1 MGGQSWSMSA
11 DGVVN
16 YVAQNQAG
24 NDVTDVQDSLDL
36 FDAWANKTELTLAW
50 TTGASDSSSADY
62 MYKGKA
68 FLSSYSETAG
78 VNDVATYSCTFEST
92 GDISKVQI
100 TNGTDTFAIVD

>member
-1 MGGQSWSMSA
+1 MSA

-24 NDVTDVQDSLDL
+24 SDVNDVQDSLDL
-36 FDAWANKTELTLAW
+36 FDAWANKEELTLAW
-50 TTGASDSSSADY
+50 TTGASSASDGSDY

-78 VNDVATYSCTFEST
+78 VNDVATYSCTFESS
-92 GDISKVQI
+92 GDIAKVQI
-100 TNGTDTFAIVD
+100 TNGTDTFTLVD